1 MQLKRGFT
9 LVELMVTIA
18 VIAIL
23 ATIAAPSM
31 NNLIVSYQLNQ
42 SADQFLWGLKE
53 GRSRAAA
60 LRNKVIIC
68 PDKKSLQPSVPGTPI
83 VQQSITSTDCLN
95 AAGITDNAAVSKY
108 IDECRVILTPSSS
121 KIQISPNMG
130 SVANVIYTQTG
141 NSTAN
146 TTKFCSN
153 GKALA
158 ITVDKL
164 GTVNKEKKDTCV

>member
-1 MQLKRGFT
+1 M
-9 LVELMVTIA
+9 
-18 VIAIL
+18 
-23 ATIAAPSM
+23 
-31 NNLIVSYQLNQ
+31 
-42 SADQFLWGLKE
+42 
-53 GRSRAAA
+53 
-60 LRNKVIIC
+60 
-68 PDKKSLQPSVPGTPI
+68 
-83 VQQSITSTDCLN
+83 QQSITSTDCLN

-108 IDECRVILTPSSS
+108 IDEGRVILTPSSS

-164 GTVNKEKKDTCV
+164 GTVNKEKGYLCMKTLFSQYGVGLIEVLVALFIGYRGTWIYGFTAPCCGCW